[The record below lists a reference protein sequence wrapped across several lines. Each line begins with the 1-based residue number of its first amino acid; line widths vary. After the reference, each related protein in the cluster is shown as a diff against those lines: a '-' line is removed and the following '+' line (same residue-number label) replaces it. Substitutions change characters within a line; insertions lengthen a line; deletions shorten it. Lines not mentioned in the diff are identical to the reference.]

1 MLNENGGRKRQ
12 MLLWTSEQNVFC
24 FLINLGTIISLRAAQ
39 IMSGIF
45 FLCGFSH
52 CNLSLHVFC
61 FVLFF
66 GVQHMVKVME
76 TGV

>member
-1 MLNENGGRKRQ
+1 M
-12 MLLWTSEQNVFC
+12 F
-24 FLINLGTIISLRAAQ
+24 FLINLGTIISLRATQ

-45 FLCGFSH
+45 FLMCGFPH
-52 CNLSLHVFC
+52 CNLSLHVFWL
-61 FVLFF
+61 FFLSSFF